1 MSAMSLIQ
9 DHAWIPITL
18 AAALFQC
25 IRTALQ
31 KRMTAQLSANA
42 NTLAR
47 YAFGLPF
54 VFIYLGLVAAVNDA
68 PLPALNTAF
77 VINTVIGGAAQ
88 IIATSLLILAFTT
101 RSYAVATALSKT
113 EAVQAAIFGVII
125 LGETMTAGGV
135 VALLTI
141 LTGVIAMSAPPGDR
155 WAFKLDRAAVY
166 GLLSGTMFGVTAIS
180 IRGANLALDAPFIPA
195 AAVTLASM
203 VLLQGIS
210 LAVYLAWR
218 EMPQLQ
224 ALFQSWKP
232 ALLVGLF
239 SALGSIGW
247 FTGMALEKAAY
258 VRTLGQVELV
268 FTVLA
273 SRFYF
278 REALKPREKM
288 GIGLI
293 GGGIL
298 ILLWAA

>member
-1 MSAMSLIQ
+1 MSAMSFIQ

-25 IRTALQ
+25 IRTVLQ

-42 NTLAR
+42 NTFTR

-54 VFIYLGLVAAVNDA
+54 VLLYLGAVAALDDA
-68 PLPALNTAF
+68 PLPALNSGF
-77 VINTVIGGAAQ
+77 WINTLIGGAAQ
-88 IIATSLLILAFTT
+88 IIATSLLILAFTS

-125 LGETMTAGGV
+125 LGETITTGGV
-135 VALLTI
+135 VALVTI

-155 WAFKLDRAAVY
+155 WSFKFDRAAGY
-166 GLLSGTMFGVTAIS
+166 GLLSGTLFGVTAIS
-180 IRGANLALDAPFIPA
+180 IRGANLALEAPFIPA
-195 AAVTLASM
+195 AAMTLASM
-203 VLLQGIS
+203 VLLQAVS

-218 EMPQLQ
+218 ETPQLR
-224 ALFQSWKP
+224 ALAMSWQP

-278 REALKPREKM
+278 HEALKPREKT
-288 GIGLI
+288 GIALI
-293 GGGIL
+293 AGGIL